1 MQVRGD
7 APELHYINPSMT
19 CATTS
24 SSGSLMVCVEAE
36 FGYCNSTP
44 ETSKHFVFLL
54 DEEYRAFILCRDG
67 AELYW
72 DFSWHSEI

>member
-7 APELHYINPSMT
+7 APGLHHINPFMI

-24 SSGSLMVCVEAE
+24 SSGSLMVCVKAE
-36 FGYCNSTP
+36 FGYYNSTP
-44 ETSKHFVFLL
+44 ETSKHFALLL
-54 DEEYRAFILCRDG
+54 DEEYRVLILCRDG

-72 DFSWHSEI
+72 NFPWLSEI